1 MKTQMTATERMSR
14 LLAVVPWVV
23 ERQGAPLD
31 DITTRF
37 DYPREQLIKDLTEVL
52 FFVGVHPFTPDALIE
67 VDISDDIVQIS
78 YAEWFSRPLRL
89 TPSEAT
95 RLLTAGRSLLMH
107 PFATTDERSEAAS
120 PLLRAL
126 TKLEMAL
133 GSAADQAVEV
143 QLGSAPLDTLETLR
157 TAINKQLQTEIEYYT
172 FSRNELTKRTVEP
185 FRLFSDKGEWYLQAW
200 CHLANDERIFRVDR
214 TITAQLSNEP
224 AREPTSTRNRT
235 LEPQKDNPRVLLR
248 LHPSCAWVTENYPT
262 VSSRTDTDGKLVVEM
277 LVWSQD
283 WLERLLL
290 RLGDQAAIIN
300 IDAPYSASL
309 VSNAAQKVLER
320 YR

>member
-107 PFATTDERSEAAS
+107 PFATTDELSELAS
-120 PLLRAL
+120 PLFRAL

-157 TAINKQLQTEIEYYT
+157 TAINQQLQTEIEYYT

>member
-133 GSAADQAVEV
+133 GGAPPAGRCS
-143 QLGSAPLDTLETLR
+143 LGQRPFTSTLETFR
-157 TAINKQLQTEIEYYT
+157 PAINKQLQLRIFEVLST
-172 FSRNELTKRTVEP
+172 SLARMNSPSARLTPCRLFPPTRANGI
-185 FRLFSDKGEWYLQAW
+185 FRLG
-200 CHLANDERIFRVDR
+200 
-214 TITAQLSNEP
+214 
-224 AREPTSTRNRT
+224 
-235 LEPQKDNPRVLLR
+235 
-248 LHPSCAWVTENYPT
+248 
-262 VSSRTDTDGKLVVEM
+262 
-277 LVWSQD
+277 
-283 WLERLLL
+283 
-290 RLGDQAAIIN
+290 AI
-300 IDAPYSASL
+300 
-309 VSNAAQKVLER
+309 
-320 YR
+320 

>member
-107 PFATTDERSEAAS
+107 PFATTDERSELAS
-120 PLLRAL
+120 PLFRAL

-157 TAINKQLQTEIEYYT
+157 TAINQQLQTEIEYYT